1 MKRVLVTAIGGD
13 IGQAIAQCLKS
24 QYGDIYLFGT
34 DVHDK
39 HGGSLYVDEYITV
52 PAANDSLYLDSL
64 IKLVS
69 ENDIDVIIHLA
80 ALVGAPICNIDP
92 LATKSINQDAIE
104 LLTGMLSTEQKIIM
118 PD

>member
-69 ENDIDVIIHLA
+69 ENDIDVII
-80 ALVGAPICNIDP
+80 PINESE
-92 LATKSINQDAIE
+92 LKVLIN
-104 LLTGMLSTEQKIIM
+104 
-118 PD
+118 